1 MTVFQVLSPLIKSGA
16 WLIPKLF
23 ETEREKRGPGFW
35 KAMRLIYRSN
45 TQHAND
51 HLRVSIS
58 YLFRIKIDERYLLVK
73 GRRIDQYQPVGGVY
87 KCFPD
92 EVHDLFTK
100 LDVRED
106 KAMPIDIHSRDD
118 LRVRVL
124 GKNLFDFV
132 KWFMSE
138 KNRETTQQREFRE
151 ELVDPGFL
159 SKAFDII
166 DPRYLYTVW
175 RPLTYSPYN
184 QATELMVYQ
193 VYGLKLTVAQEHE
206 LRHLQLPAS
215 GELRWVTE
223 EQIKR
228 LGDDQLAHPDPFR
241 IGHHACYLLSN
252 NG

>member
-1 MTVFQVLSPLIKSGA
+1 MTFLQVISPLIKSST
-16 WLIPKLF
+16 WVIPKLF
-23 ETEREKRGPGFW
+23 EAEREKRGPGFW
-35 KAMRLIYRSN
+35 KTMKLIYESN
-45 TQHAND
+45 TTHSKD
-51 HLRVSIS
+51 HVRVSIA
-58 YLFRIKIDERYLLVK
+58 YLFRIKIDDRYLLVK
-73 GRRIDQYQPVGGVY
+73 GRRINQYQPVGGVY
-87 KCFPD
+87 KCSPN

-124 GKNLFDFV
+124 GKNLFAFV

-138 KNRETTQQREFRE
+138 KSRETTQQREFRE

-159 SKAFDII
+159 SKAFDTI

-175 RPLTYSPYN
+175 RPLTYSPHT

-193 VYGLKLTVAQEHE
+193 VYSLNLTTAQEHE

-215 GELRWVTE
+215 GDLRWVTE

-228 LGDDQLAHPDPFR
+228 LGDDQLSHPDPFR
-241 IGHHACYLLSN
+241 IGQHACYLLSSA
-252 NG
+252 G